1 MLKRS
6 ALVGLITAAALLLTG
21 CWSSHEVNT
30 LGLAVS
36 IGIDKAEEGYS
47 ISVQM
52 LNPKA
57 IASNVET
64 HESPV
69 VVYTSTGADIHE
81 TILRLTTIAPRKVYS
96 SHLRMVIL
104 GEDVARDGISGI
116 IDYFLR
122 YHEYRTDF
130 YFAIAKGSSAEQV
143 LKILTPIE
151 DVPGL
156 SMYNKLKVS
165 FEQWAPTK
173 AVRIIELAND
183 VMSEGIDPVINAVEI
198 IGGDIPTDSTDVLK
212 RSDNFQT
219 LRFTELGAFQYDRL
233 VGWLNETEAKGYNY
247 LHGTV
252 KNTGGLIERD
262 GIVLSV
268 DVLKADR
275 TIETTVVDDK
285 PAFSVTIK
293 YKTVI
298 VDVEGDFDVSKQE
311 NMPIINE
318 LCNQKIVSIC
328 EMAVKKAQEE
338 LKTDIFGFGER
349 VHEKY
354 PKYWQS
360 VKDNWNAVFV
370 DLPITIKAEGKL
382 VAAGDIKKP
391 INLN

>member
-30 LGLAVS
+30 LGLAVC

-360 VKDNWNAVFV
+360 VKDNWNAVFI
-370 DLPITIKAEGKL
+370 DLPISIKAEGKL